1 MDFDVP
7 LSWTPEIMDLFCEF
21 IKLRKAKRK
30 PLVTERGIKAR
41 IKRLESLSG
50 NDMVLKA
57 KILEQTLENEWLDFY
72 EIKDNQS
79 VSRWEKLL

>member
-1 MDFDVP
+1 
-7 LSWTPEIMDLFCEF
+7 MDLFCEF
-21 IKLRKAKRK
+21 IKLRKAKHK

-79 VSRWEKLL
+79 ASRWEKLL